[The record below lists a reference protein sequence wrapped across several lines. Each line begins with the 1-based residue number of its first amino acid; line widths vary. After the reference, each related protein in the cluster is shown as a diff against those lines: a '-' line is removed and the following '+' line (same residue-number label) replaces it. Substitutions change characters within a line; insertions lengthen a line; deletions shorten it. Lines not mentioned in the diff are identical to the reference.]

1 MESRSS
7 ALPSLPAFDP
17 RQLQSLLDL
26 GAEPGLVQELVGLLE
41 ADVPVRL
48 EALDR
53 ALREEDAP
61 RALEEAHHLKGSLGN
76 MGLQRFADL
85 ARQVEDAARSARL
98 VEAAPLVAAMP
109 EAYREGL
116 AALKAA
122 FPA

>member
-1 MESRSS
+1 M
-7 ALPSLPAFDP
+7 PSLPPLDP

-26 GAEPGLVQELVGLLE
+26 GAEPALVQELVALLE
-41 ADVPVRL
+41 ADVPARL
-48 EALDR
+48 EALR
-53 ALREEDAP
+53 GALGAGDAP

-85 ARQVEDAARSARL
+85 ARQVEEAARSARL